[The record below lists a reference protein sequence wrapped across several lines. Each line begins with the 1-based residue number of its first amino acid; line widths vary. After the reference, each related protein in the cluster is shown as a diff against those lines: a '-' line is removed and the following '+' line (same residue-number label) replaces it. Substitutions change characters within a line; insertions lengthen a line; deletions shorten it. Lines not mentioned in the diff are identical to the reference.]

1 MGVVYRAVRS
11 KESPGSAPEV
21 GWRTALKYRA
31 EAANRL
37 GNTALALN
45 SAEQL
50 KEIAEGLLKTSPDNF
65 TARADRYRALS
76 LMGEAWEIRSRK
88 TGSGADRRQAES
100 WFQQALDGYS
110 ALEKKASL
118 SRTDKAAVTRSGQA
132 LARLRAD
139 SVLALDELL
148 LPMGSAPDIP
158 FGLRRK
164 WIPAITPKP
173 AAISPMLAGS
183 GVEAEE
189 LPIPSLKTSD

>member
-1 MGVVYRAVRS
+1 MGGMGVVYRAVRS

-65 TARADRYRALS
+65 TARADRYRAFS

-88 TGSGADRRQAES
+88 TGSGADRRQANPGS
-100 WFQQALDGYS
+100 NRPW
-110 ALEKKASL
+110 
-118 SRTDKAAVTRSGQA
+118 TVIPRSKRKH
-132 LARLRAD
+132 LCRAR
-139 SVLALDELL
+139 
-148 LPMGSAPDIP
+148 I
-158 FGLRRK
+158 RRQ
-164 WIPAITPKP
+164 
-173 AAISPMLAGS
+173 
-183 GVEAEE
+183 
-189 LPIPSLKTSD
+189 